1 MRIDERGCSGPNHP
15 ENDIRTPGATM
26 SYENTWQRLRPESL
40 LLFAALTA
48 LALVAG
54 CLFALSGIASIYV
67 ATGLALLALFTAV
80 AAKYPA
86 PSLGVA
92 IWFLG
97 LFPFDWGI
105 QTGVIPKIFG
115 DESVFLL
122 YLLALPLLYL
132 MTGRTW
138 QKGFGSLYMVLAV
151 FVCSQALSFTVG
163 RDLIATRNFLETYAL
178 GAMLLVLVLQEA
190 ANSNSETIANSVV
203 WLTVAIAALTLVERV
218 VQRNPVMEHAVDM
231 IYLSPELARITG
243 GVYRPYVSFF
253 HPSEA
258 GTFMALGVPFAVRRW
273 MQRRSWLALLG
284 LTTIAAGLL
293 VNATRGVWFGIAI
306 ATLLLVRNAWLVTA
320 AITPIAAI
328 GGTVAYIALEAT
340 PFMQRLT
347 DPNNLYSRFVSWS
360 LALKIFVA
368 HPILGVGHMQFGTVY
383 LDYVQDLSNVAH
395 FDIAKVSVA
404 DNMYLTTTVEHGA
417 LGLATLIGIML
428 ATALLLKNF
437 RTRLLALGRVQE
449 AGLAQCALQALVIY
463 SATGCFADLDL
474 FTKATKY
481 MFILVGLG
489 LGAGARYIVAG
500 TQTTKAA
507 REERG
512 TNPAFLEI
520 SPS

>member
-1 MRIDERGCSGPNHP
+1 
-15 ENDIRTPGATM
+15 
-26 SYENTWQRLRPESL
+26 
-40 LLFAALTA
+40 
-48 LALVAG
+48 
-54 CLFALSGIASIYV
+54 
-67 ATGLALLALFTAV
+67 
-80 AAKYPA
+80 
-86 PSLGVA
+86 
-92 IWFLG
+92 
-97 LFPFDWGI
+97 
-105 QTGVIPKIFG
+105 
-115 DESVFLL
+115 
-122 YLLALPLLYL
+122 
-132 MTGRTW
+132 
-138 QKGFGSLYMVLAV
+138 
-151 FVCSQALSFTVG
+151 
-163 RDLIATRNFLETYAL
+163 
-178 GAMLLVLVLQEA
+178 
-190 ANSNSETIANSVV
+190 
-203 WLTVAIAALTLVERV
+203 
-218 VQRNPVMEHAVDM
+218 M

-328 GGTVAYIALEAT
+328 GGTVAYLAFEAT